1 MKKTGC
7 NHSTSPEP
15 VLKTDKLAD
24 SVLAE
29 RVGCTKITHSKVV
42 PEDARHQVDSGVRT

>member
-1 MKKTGC
+1 MHDQSGQRA
-7 NHSTSPEP
+7 

-42 PEDARHQVDSGVRT
+42 PEDARHQVDSGVRTWKF